1 MPKILT
7 LADICYSW
15 AADLYRPSCKFL
27 SRGKLERKPPSKTSA
42 SATQENFF
50 LFKTFKSSFYHGS
63 GLSLKARKNLCSK
76 GLWSR
81 TILHHLYSSSVK

>member
-42 SATQENFF
+42 SATQDIFF
-50 LFKTFKSSFYHGS
+50 KPSNRHFIMVLVYH
-63 GLSLKARKNLCSK
+63 
-76 GLWSR
+76 
-81 TILHHLYSSSVK
+81 